1 MFPGKT
7 AMPRYHFHIRWT
19 DRKNDDETGMLLAD
33 DAAARDYAE
42 RLIREIK
49 GGDGHETSLT
59 MIVERSGIVIF
70 TIPFQDV

>member
-42 RLIREIK
+42 RVIREIK
-49 GGDGHETSLT
+49 EGDGHDHGLT
-59 MIVERSGIVIF
+59 MVVEKSGIVIF
-70 TIPFQDV
+70 AIPFQGV

>member
-49 GGDGHETSLT
+49 GDDGHETSLT

>member
-59 MIVERSGIVIF
+59 MVVERSGIVIF

>member
-19 DRKNDDETGMLLAD
+19 DRKYDDETGMLLAD

-59 MIVERSGIVIF
+59 MIVERSSIVIF

>member
-1 MFPGKT
+1 
-7 AMPRYHFHIRWT
+7 
-19 DRKNDDETGMLLAD
+19 MLLAD

-49 GGDGHETSLT
+49 GDDGHETSLT